1 MSAWVPRVLIAVLTV
16 AIGYAVYSIAVG
28 EGGPRGANVGGVND
42 VQRIFGGIAQEGAY
56 LGPQDAETT
65 VSVFNDLQ
73 CTDCA
78 QWEIDVID
86 PLVERYAREGDVR
99 IEFRH
104 FSIAPNDTTLAAI
117 ASEAAG
123 LQDYQWQYIDT
134 FARNQDLAGG
144 NVDEAV
150 VREIAEAMPTAF
162 DVEQWQTDFES
173 PQSEDLVRQDAML
186 AAELK
191 LPAEPAVV
199 VSGPGGQRE
208 LIETPSLEQIEA
220 AIAEV
225 A

>member
-28 EGGPRGANVGGVND
+28 EGGPQGATVGGVND
-42 VQRIFGGIAQEGAY
+42 VQRIFGGIEQEGAY
-56 LGPQDAETT
+56 LGPEDAEITI
-65 VSVFNDLQ
+65 SVFNDLQ

-78 QWEIDVID
+78 RWEIEVID
-86 PLVERYAREGDVR
+86 PLVERYARKGDVR
-99 IEFRH
+99 FEFRH

-123 LQDYQWQYIDT
+123 LQDYQWQYLDT

-144 NVDEAV
+144 SVDEPV
-150 VREIAEAMPTAF
+150 VREVAEAMPTAF
-162 DVEQWQTDFES
+162 DIERWQADFES
-173 PQSEDLVRQDAML
+173 PRSEDLVRQDAML
-186 AAELK
+186 GAELA

-208 LIETPSLEQIEA
+208 LIETPSLDQIET

-225 A
+225 S